1 MMDKYKILRYSIL
14 GIFLILFSIFAIN
27 HFLLGGGTAASV
39 DALCPFGGFETLIT
53 FFMTGNLVPRIMIS
67 SLILA
72 LGVLLTVI
80 IFRRGFCGVICPFGT
95 INELLG
101 KITKRKINIS
111 ENVDSKLRW
120 IKYII
125 LIAIL
130 IGTAI
135 TGTLVFRQYDPFVT
149 FFHFGKGLLW
159 EYNAEEAALY
169 TISGT
174 ILIIILAMA
183 IFIERAWCRYL
194 CPLGAITAIF
204 SKIGFTKITRDKK
217 TCIDCK
223 ICDKNCPM
231 KVDVST
237 VDEVTSAECIDCT
250 LCVNSCPKKSLEIK
264 TFGKTISKYLYI
276 IGVVALLLL
285 VIGVSKAFD
294 VWQST
299 PQITKSS
306 DLSKINV
313 EDIKGW
319 MTLSNVSQMTGI
331 PLSRLFADLKLP
343 QNVDI
348 NMQMKSIGATYG
360 IVFDT
365 EAVREYVKN
374 YKAPEQVIVK
384 ETCPYGLHN
393 ESYPG
398 TCGLYKDVD
407 GNRICDLSE

>member
-1 MMDKYKILRYSIL
+1 MDKYKILRYSIL
-14 GIFLILFSIFAIN
+14 ILFLAFFSFFAFE
-27 HFLLGGGTAASV
+27 HFLLGGGSAASV

-67 SLILA
+67 SMILA
-72 LGVLLTVI
+72 LGVILTVI

-101 KITKRKINIS
+101 KITKKKITIPK
-111 ENVDSKLRW
+111 NVDSKLRW
-120 IKYII
+120 IKYIV

-135 TGTLVFRQYDPFVT
+135 TGTLVFREYDPFVT
-149 FFHFGKGLLW
+149 FFHFGKGLFW
-159 EYNAEEAALY
+159 DYNAEEAALY
-169 TISGT
+169 AISGS
-174 ILIIILAMA
+174 ILVIVLLAA
-183 IFIERAWCRYL
+183 IFIERAWCKYL
-194 CPLGAITAIF
+194 CPLGAITAMF
-204 SKIGFTKITRDKK
+204 SKIGFTKISRNKK

-231 KVDVST
+231 NVDVST
-237 VDEVTSAECIDCT
+237 VDEVKSAECIDCGI
-250 LCVNSCPKKSLEIK
+250 CVNSCPKKSLDIK
-264 TFGKTISKYLYI
+264 TFGKTISKYVYI
-276 IGVVALLLL
+276 IGVVLLLML

-294 VWQST
+294 VWQSV
-299 PQITKSS
+299 PQITQVS
-306 DLSKINV
+306 DISKVNP

-331 PLSRLFADLKLP
+331 PLVTLITGLDLP
-343 QNVDI
+343 PNVDVNI
-348 NMQMKSIGATYG
+348 QMKSIATTYG
-360 IVFDT
+360 ITFDT
-365 EAVREYVKN
+365 EAVRDFVLN
-374 YKAPEQVIVK
+374 YKPTQTVVK

-407 GNRICDLSE
+407 GNKICDLSE